1 MIGKVGRDSGLQGA
15 LGAKQT
21 QINRSSAAANASS
34 IITSAS
40 GIASKA
46 DEMTNIIQ
54 DFAKSGQNANG
65 GGVLGLSGDTA
76 RTLMMSSK
84 FAADI
89 LVQSSLMEAPDL
101 PAPYFPPLLY
111 CTEYDQVFGEN
122 STTNSTVVF
131 SFRDIGNLFVED
143 ESQPRSIPIQQVP
156 DADEDNVQDMGRTSG
171 YIKISG
177 RVFGQAG
184 LSRFNMLRDLCH
196 YKGKEGLVFI
206 DKNIGK
212 FRVYPANIPGYTSSA
227 EFFNQYAF
235 QITLIIVGDTNKK
248 KLSHKIIG
256 EATKYALATANS
268 GMALRAELYRNLDA
282 FKRLI
287 DQLTTIEKKERL
299 KNLLVQ
305 YNTINDEKIDKIL
318 NILEYG
324 ISGKPVQII
333 ETPEYPTFTIT
344 EAVPTIKYQNV
355 VPSGHM
361 SNGYTDGINNIF
373 WIPKY
378 EIGEEFALYYKRLYV
393 RLNEEEVLASNVEG
407 EFADRGHFIAGSIW
421 KKLVDTTDFVI
432 EESIVRDGYPGLWT
446 KITFNVA
453 PEKWGIVK
461 STFVLP
467 KATQVEFHAATTDP
481 EEELLYIDNVDGSYS
496 ESLIQDNLVPY
507 PISGSS
513 LSVIETAGI
522 TKLYVPELLNDPLL
536 LSKVVVKKR
545 VGDSMVDIENFTVNP
560 STTWENGRS
569 GKWGLIELSTALN
582 IGDFVSVGVIFAQD
596 AIIYSNEHP
605 TYTIKD
611 DSGNNITFRWLSR
624 PKITYVGN
632 TVQNLVLSPNQAD
645 NGLYNSD
652 FLTGSDTIYWVKG
665 GISNEDPIIVRI
677 SDGNSNMIDISSSDY
692 TITYSTSHPI
702 ENGVWGKIEFNS
714 APTTDRILTINC
726 RLLNTI
732 NSYRV
737 TFKNANI
744 LVSGNEVDLLFM
756 EDVSDIYEN
765 NTYKNIYPIPEGIST
780 GINGVIGMAGI
791 TVVWIPKI
799 VATLDDN
806 ISELYPLNIR
816 VNRTTVTNYI
826 VDKNAEKLV
835 GGVIEYWTKITFD
848 QALTLG
854 SVVEIDFTAEEEQT
868 IYKQRYLEEVEA
880 VYYTDECK
888 PMKNKLETFL
898 YYTPLCIDVSKP
910 IEVKVDGVIIPESKY
925 YVYKAVTRT
934 YENED
939 GAVLKQ
945 LVGMIKF
952 LYIPGDNV
960 DINVRYNRVET
971 PTTEE
976 VKFSLYLAE
985 DEDLFNEIK
994 DYYQRNNL
1002 SPEEFKLP
1010 YTNGVLYGFTK
1021 YIYYWPY
1028 PNGREYTTYKNGN
1041 NTKDFVFRPFD
1052 GIGQTY
1058 KTTVNKYS
1066 FGGSNNIED
1075 NNGFA
1080 PDFSNDSR
1088 FNGQNT
1094 PFSIDLSVPREG
1106 QDDWVSRYNDLVSRY
1121 SDATEQQEREIA
1133 SMLLGKLVDHAD
1145 FSDDKYISDNDVEN
1159 AKLWLQ
1165 VYKSAVE
1172 NEDVVNA
1179 INMLN
1184 ERTKLLEL
1192 GVDGNPK
1199 EWDAANIVTI
1209 PNEPIQPV
1217 DLPPV
1222 AGWIFKE
1229 TISTMKYT
1237 KEVVDVILYNMYAQP
1252 IVNLKTKYNTAID
1265 NGLYVYILRND
1276 NTRLY
1281 YDSSYSKRIRIECG
1295 SKIEEYQF
1303 NIGEELI
1310 DAIQNGQTVTVSG
1323 GGTVEFNASEIITD
1337 SELFEG
1343 MENETIKFLNKTNF
1357 SKEIFEIDK
1366 NTYEIFL
1373 LAIYGDIDAV
1383 YRSRALPYYKY
1394 RKFRDIIGY
1403 EEASLTLEEG
1413 LRNFYRFSKIVPVI

>member
-15 LGAKQT
+15 LGARQT

-40 GIASKA
+40 GVAYKA
-46 DEMTNIIQ
+46 DQMTNIIE
-54 DFAKSGQNANG
+54 DFAKSGQNSFGSA
-65 GGVLGLSGDTA
+65 VLGSDTA
-76 RTLMMSSK
+76 HTLMMSSK

-89 LVQSSLMEAPDL
+89 LIQSSLMEAPDL
-101 PAPYFPPLLY
+101 PSAYFPPLLY

-122 STTNSTVVF
+122 ATTNSTVVF

-268 GMALRAELYRNLDA
+268 GMALRAELYRKLDA
-282 FKRLI
+282 FKRTM
-287 DQLTTIEKKERL
+287 DQSITIEKKDNL

-305 YNTINDEKIDKIL
+305 YNTVNDDKIEKIL

-324 ISGKPVQII
+324 ISGETVQVVK
-333 ETPEYPTFTIT
+333 TPEYPTFTIT
-344 EAVPTIKYQNV
+344 EATPTIKYVNI

-361 SNGYTDGINNIF
+361 SNGYTDGTNNVF

-378 EIGEEFALYYKRLYV
+378 EPGEEFALYYKRLYV
-393 RLNEEEVLASNVEG
+393 RLNEEEVLATDATG
-407 EFADRGHFIAGSIW
+407 EFADRGHFIVGATW
-421 KKLVDTTDFVI
+421 KKLVDTTDFII
-432 EESIVRDGYPGLWT
+432 EESVLRDNYPGFWT
-446 KITFNVA
+446 KITFNTA

-467 KATQVEFHAATTDP
+467 KTTQIEFHLATTDP
-481 EEELLYIDNVDGSYS
+481 DEDLLYIDNVDGSYS

-513 LSVIETAGI
+513 LSVIETAGV

-545 VGDSMVDIENFTVNP
+545 VGDLMVNLENFTVNP

-582 IGDFVSVGVIFAQD
+582 IGDFVSVEVILAQD
-596 AIIYSNEHP
+596 TIIYANEHP

-611 DSGNNITFRWLSR
+611 SLGNNITFKWLSR

-645 NGLYNSD
+645 NGLYNSN
-652 FLTGSDTIYWVKG
+652 FLTGSDTVYWVKG
-665 GISNEDPIIVRI
+665 GISDEDPIIIRI
-677 SDGNSNMIDISSSDY
+677 SDGNSNMIDMSNSDY

-702 ENGVWGKIEFNS
+702 ENGVWGKIEFNV
-714 APTTDRILTINC
+714 APTIDRILTINC
-726 RLLNTI
+726 RLLNEI
-732 NSYRV
+732 NTYRV
-737 TFKNANI
+737 TFKNSNI

-780 GINGVIGMAGI
+780 GINGVIGIAGVTI
-791 TVVWIPKI
+791 VWIPKI
-799 VATLDDN
+799 IVTLDDN
-806 ISELYPLNIR
+806 ISELYPLNVK
-816 VNRTTVTNYI
+816 VNHTTVTNYI
-826 VDKNAEKLV
+826 LDKNVEKVV
-835 GGVIEYWTKITFD
+835 GSSEYWTKITFD
-848 QALTLG
+848 QALSLG
-854 SVVEIDFTAEEEQT
+854 SVVEVDFTAEQEQI
-868 IYKQRYLEEVEA
+868 IYKQRYLEEVSS
-880 VYYTDECK
+880 VVYTDECK
-888 PMKNKLETFL
+888 PMKNNINTYL
-898 YYTPLCIDVSKP
+898 YYTPLCIDTSKP
-910 IEVKVDGVIIPESKY
+910 VEVKIDNIIVPESKY
-925 YVYKAVTRT
+925 QLYKAVNRT
-934 YENED
+934 YENKD
-939 GAVLKQ
+939 GAILSQ
-945 LVGMIKF
+945 EVGAIKF
-952 LYIPGDNV
+952 LYIPGDKV
-960 DINVRYNRVET
+960 DINVRYNRCET
-971 PTTEE
+971 PTEE
-976 VKFSLYLAE
+976 DVKLSIYLAE
-985 DEDLFNEIK
+985 DEDLFLEIK
-994 DYYQRNNL
+994 DYYQRKNL
-1002 SPEEFKLP
+1002 KPNELKLS
-1010 YTNGVLYGFTK
+1010 YTNGILYDFTK
-1021 YIYYWPY
+1021 YEYFWPY
-1028 PNGREYTTYKNGN
+1028 PDGTKYITYKNSN
-1041 NTKDFVFRPFD
+1041 NTQEFVFRPYD

-1058 KTTVNKYS
+1058 TATINKYS
-1066 FGGSNNIED
+1066 FSDEGYS
-1075 NNGFA
+1075 
-1080 PDFSNDSR
+1080 PDLSDGN
-1088 FNGQNT
+1088 QNT
-1094 PFSIDLSVPREG
+1094 AFSIDLSVPREG
-1106 QDDWVSRYNDLVSRY
+1106 QDDWISRYNELVSRY
-1121 SDATEQQEREIA
+1121 PDANQQQEREIA

-1165 VYKSAVE
+1165 VYNSSVE
-1172 NEDVVNA
+1172 NEDIVTI

-1192 GVDGNPK
+1192 GVDGTPK
-1199 EWDAANIVTI
+1199 EWDAINIVTI

-1217 DLPPV
+1217 DLPPIE
-1222 AGWIFKE
+1222 GWIFKE

-1237 KEVVDVILYNMYAQP
+1237 KEYVDVILYNMYDKP
-1252 IVNLKTKYNTAID
+1252 VINLKTKYITALD
-1265 NGLYVYILRND
+1265 NGLLIYILRND
-1276 NTRLY
+1276 DTRLY
-1281 YDSSYSKRIRIECG
+1281 YDNSYLKRIRIECG
-1295 SKIEEYQF
+1295 SKVEEYQF
-1303 NIGEELI
+1303 NTGEELI
-1310 DAIQNGQTVTVSG
+1310 NAIKNGQTVTVSG
-1323 GGTVEFNASEIITD
+1323 NGTVDFNASELITNP
-1337 SELFEG
+1337 ELFED
-1343 MENETIKFLNKTNF
+1343 MEQETVKFLNKTNF

-1373 LAIYGDIDAV
+1373 LAIYGDIDAI
-1383 YRSRALPYYKY
+1383 YRSNSLPYYKY
-1394 RKFRDIIGY
+1394 RKFRDVLGC
-1403 EEASLTLEEG
+1403 EEASITLEEG
-1413 LRNFYRFSKIVPVI
+1413 SRNYYRFNKIVPII